1 MDKDPFLNF
10 RDIINSDQ
18 LQGFVA
24 LFAFLSAATCMYR
37 WFLPDPPEN
46 HSSTE
51 NSAVKKIDAKTQSYC
66 GQLVPSCGLQD
77 ILLSTPNPHGKHIN
91 KQSLVTG
98 FPIQRY
104 CVQDLIQDIHYQENR
119 IVELELTISKQ
130 EQTRQQQ
137 HLELQSLS
145 KQLQEEEKT
154 RVFAEHKAAKKKNEV
169 ERLRND
175 NSSSTQEESDLR
187 SEISQLQFEILLL
200 KEVLS
205 CGYLSDEAQ
214 QKLQNLEQ
222 DVKHEE
228 IQITNLQY
236 YNDQLRKEKY
246 SESATK
252 DKLMNQLKLKRESIE
267 MSNFFVE
274 DKNHDRNE
282 IEVNYSL
289 TESNRSVYGFSIPT
303 TYIRLENSV
312 VNTPATFFLDES
324 SPEINNLCVI
334 SDDDTEEFIHT

>member
-1 MDKDPFLNF
+1 
-10 RDIINSDQ
+10 
-18 LQGFVA
+18 
-24 LFAFLSAATCMYR
+24 
-37 WFLPDPPEN
+37 
-46 HSSTE
+46 
-51 NSAVKKIDAKTQSYC
+51 
-66 GQLVPSCGLQD
+66 
-77 ILLSTPNPHGKHIN
+77 
-91 KQSLVTG
+91 
-98 FPIQRY
+98 
-104 CVQDLIQDIHYQENR
+104 
-119 IVELELTISKQ
+119 
-130 EQTRQQQ
+130 
-137 HLELQSLS
+137 
-145 KQLQEEEKT
+145 
-154 RVFAEHKAAKKKNEV
+154 V